1 MSTLNFVS
9 RHAKSHDILTPIITF
24 DQPLWLK
31 AFSIVNTE
39 PADSEVRNVVVRL
52 GAFHAQMSFLG
63 AIGHLMAESGLKELL
78 EMTYAS
84 NAVDHMLSGK
94 AVSRAVRGHL
104 IIDAA
109 LNALLYSSALGIPI
123 TRIQQG
129 TCNLLSDAN
138 TREFGN
144 HTDLKGFA
152 KFQILNLPSSRRS
165 NRRRSA
171 A

>member
-1 MSTLNFVS
+1 M
-9 RHAKSHDILTPIITF
+9 
-24 DQPLWLK
+24 K
-31 AFSIVNTE
+31 AFYIVNTE
-39 PADSEVRNVVVRL
+39 PADSEVRNFIVRL

-63 AIGHLMAESGLKELL
+63 AIGQLRAVSGLKEIL
-78 EMTYAS
+78 EMIYAS

-109 LNALLYSSALGIPI
+109 LNALLYLSALGIP
-123 TRIQQG
+123 IQQG

-138 TREFGN
+138 KREFGN
-144 HTDLKGFA
+144 HTDLKDFA
-152 KFQILNLPSSRRS
+152 KFQTLRLPSSRRS